1 MKLCSKTDE
10 IGVKTD
16 EIGLKTDRFGLK
28 NDDSIF
34 KNGLNRPIPY
44 LRIIKIQS

>member
-28 NDDSIF
+28 TDDSIF

-44 LRIIKIQS
+44 SIPKIQS